1 MSTQPVF
8 LQLNADD
15 WHTCLDESLVFLRA
29 SWAQDWIGL
38 PQVLQACMGFLNVK
52 ETQLSAAAGS
62 MLAAAM
68 DVASESELRFQADN
82 RLEEPHYHNRL
93 HTADVV
99 TTLSL
104 LMAIEAKLSDKH
116 EPDWLAAGLLAAVA
130 HDFMHTGGVNQDKC
144 QIELLSC
151 MYMSPIFSKHAVPE
165 LWVQRIETAIVQ
177 SDFSLS
183 PHNHQRVQNAEFEWN
198 QAWFNVLLNEAD
210 ILPSSTPA
218 LGPSLSEALS
228 REWMLIGFEAHKT
241 VATAQGREA
250 FLRSLVFSSAA
261 SRVLQASQRRQAQLA
276 HAHLGHLG

>member
-15 WHTCLDESLVFLRA
+15 WQTCLDESLVFLRA
-29 SWAQDWIGL
+29 SWAQDWMGL
-38 PQVLQACMGFLNVK
+38 PQVLQACTGFLNLK

-68 DVASESELRFQADN
+68 DVASASELRFQADKP
-82 RLEEPHYHNRL
+82 LEEPHYHNRL

-104 LMAIEAKLSDKH
+104 LMAIEAKLSGKNQ
-116 EPDWLAAGLLAAVA
+116 PDWLAAGLLAATG
-130 HDFMHTGGVNQDKC
+130 HDFMHSGGVNQAKC

-151 MYMSPIFSKHAVPE
+151 MYMSPILSKHAVPE
-165 LWVQRIETAIVQ
+165 HWVQRIETAIVQ
-177 SDFSLS
+177 SDFSLA
-183 PHNHQRVQNAEFEWN
+183 PDNHQRVQGAEFEWN

-241 VATAQGREA
+241 VATAHGREA

-261 SRVLQASQRRQAQLA
+261 SRVLQATQRCQAQLE